1 MYLSIHFLLESR
13 SSSTYQDKANYTSDK
28 SIDGL
33 LSTFITAKE
42 HFPWLEIE
50 LEAERLISG
59 IVVVN
64 IMDSGNRL
72 RDLEV
77 RVGDAS
83 VPLGYHGAQLTTNEV
98 AGHFVGPGEDGETY
112 LIQFT
117 YPVRGKYI
125 SLQLLVE
132 EYLQMEEV
140 YLAGGWSS
148 ASFLTWY

>member
-1 MYLSIHFLLESR
+1 M
-13 SSSTYQDKANYTSDK
+13 
-28 SIDGL
+28 
-33 LSTFITAKE
+33 
-42 HFPWLEIE
+42 
-50 LEAERLISG
+50 
-59 IVVVN
+59 VN
-64 IMDSGNRL
+64 RMVLGNRL

-117 YPVRGKYI
+117 SPVRGKYI

-132 EYLQMEEV
+132 EYLQLEEV

-148 ASFLTWY
+148 SYFFTWRYFLYQNVCWVGACLAGVCTRQCTTN